1 MMTFSNRFIKF
12 EENKKYE
19 LQLVNFFFCSLTF
32 FYFVTCI
39 DPGFPLKKSKFIK
52 QKVFHFTV
60 IVIRFC
66 IYRFLII
73 KFCLNN

>member
-52 QKVFHFTV
+52 H
-60 IVIRFC
+60 
-66 IYRFLII
+66 
-73 KFCLNN
+73 